1 MPLYEYEAKN
11 NMGNVIKG
19 TMDASDKEGV
29 VRNLRGKSYYPVTI
43 KSKNT
48 FGEINLSDLKKVKLK
63 DISIFCRQFS
73 VMLSAGLG
81 ILRVLEILK
90 QQTENKKL
98 QEEIAEIYEDVQKGK
113 LISDAMKKQKDF
125 PDMLCNMIKVG
136 ESSGTLDRI
145 MDRMA
150 DYYEKE
156 YKQQRKIK
164 SALTYPMIIVIV
176 AIVVVTLLVI
186 KVIPIFVTMIP
197 EGTAIPLPTKIVLG
211 ISNFMQKFWWLIF
224 LAIVLLVSLP
234 KLRKTPKEEREDQWK
249 LKVPVLGKIYTKIY
263 TASFARTFGILLSS
277 GVPLLDSIK
286 ICGDVIGSK
295 TIKTTLDNLEDEVK
309 KGSTIGTTLE
319 SKNLFSPMLVQM
331 IKVGEESGT
340 LEQVLDNTADF
351 YDGEV
356 EAATEQLTTMIEPLI
371 IVVLGVVVGF
381 IIISV
386 LLPMLSMYDAVGQM

>member
-1 MPLYEYEAKN
+1 MPIYEYEARN
-11 NMGNVIKG
+11 SMGSVIKG
-19 TMDASDKEGV
+19 TMDASNKEGV
-29 VRNLRGKSYYPVTI
+29 ITSLRGKSYYPITI
-43 KSKNT
+43 KTKNKLD
-48 FGEINLSDLKKVKLK
+48 NLSLDGLSRVKLK

-73 VMLSAGLG
+73 VMQTAGLS

-98 QEEIAEIYEDVQKGK
+98 QKQIAEVHEDVQKGK
-113 LISDAMKKQKDF
+113 SVSDSMKKQKDF

-136 ESSGTLDRI
+136 ESSGTLDKI
-145 MDRMA
+145 MERMA
-150 DYYEKE
+150 DYYQQE

-176 AIVVVTLLVI
+176 AICVVTLLVI

-197 EGTAIPLPTKIVLG
+197 TDVPIPLPTRIVLG
-211 ISNFMQKFWWLIF
+211 VSKFMQKFWWLLF
-224 LAIVLLVSLP
+224 LIIAGLYLLP
-234 KLRKTPKEEREDQWK
+234 KLRKVPQGEREDKWK
-249 LKVPVLGKIYTKIY
+249 LKAPVLGKIFTKIY
-263 TASFARTFGILLSS
+263 TASFARTFGILISS

-286 ICGDVIGSK
+286 ICGEVIGSK
-295 TIKTTLDNLEDEVK
+295 TIKTTLDYLEEQVR
-309 KGSTIGTTLE
+309 KGATIGNTLE
-319 SKNLFSPMLVQM
+319 SRNLFSPMLVQM

-340 LEQVLDNTADF
+340 LEQVLNNTADF

-356 EAATEQLTTMIEPLI
+356 EAATEQLTTMIEPAI

-386 LLPMLSMYDAVGQM
+386 LLPMLTMYQSIK